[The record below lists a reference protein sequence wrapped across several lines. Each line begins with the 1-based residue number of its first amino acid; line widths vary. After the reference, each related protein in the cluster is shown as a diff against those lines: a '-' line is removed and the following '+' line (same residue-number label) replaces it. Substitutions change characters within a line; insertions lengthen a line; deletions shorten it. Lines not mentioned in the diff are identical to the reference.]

1 MRPHLKPVKNPLAL
15 PFGVIYQSFVKK
27 NGNHMS
33 QIPPGL
39 FAERVTDVQ
48 HYTDRLFR
56 FRVTRPQSMRFR
68 SGEFVMLG
76 LPDDGK
82 PVMRAYSIASPAW
95 DEGLEFFSIKV
106 PGGPLT
112 ERLQKIQLGDTILMR
127 PKTTGTL
134 VNDALLPGK
143 RLFMLSTGTGIAPFV
158 SLIRD
163 PETYEKF
170 GELFLTHTCRTAG
183 ELQYGF
189 DSVSLAKDDPLVG
202 EDATARLKHFA
213 STTRERS
220 EHNGRITA
228 LISSGEF
235 FKSLGVSGFD
245 PEHDRLMM
253 CGSMAMIKDV
263 CAMLEPLNF
272 KEGSNHEPGNFVV
285 ERAFVG

>member
-1 MRPHLKPVKNPLAL
+1 
-15 PFGVIYQSFVKK
+15 
-27 NGNHMS
+27 MS

-76 LPDDGK
+76 LPDESK

-95 DEGLEFFSIKV
+95 DESLEFFSIKV

-112 ERLQKIQLGDTILMR
+112 ERLQKIQPGDTILMR

-163 PETYEKF
+163 PETYQKF
-170 GELFLTHTCRTAG
+170 GELILTHTCRTKD

-189 DSVSLAKDDPLVG
+189 DSVQATREDPLVG
-202 EDATARLKHFA
+202 EDTVDRLKHFA
-213 STTRERS
+213 STTREAS
-220 EHNGRITA
+220 NHNGRITT
-228 LISSGEF
+228 LIESGEF
-235 FKSLGVSGFD
+235 FKSLNMAAFN
-245 PEHDRLMM
+245 PEHDRIMM
-253 CGSMAMIKDV
+253 CGSVGMIKDV
-263 CAMLEPLNF
+263 RAMLEPVGF